1 MKILILI
8 ILLMVHILI
17 ILILIILLMIYV
29 LILTILINYFKLFH
43 YSDLLQFYS
52 DLNNLITL

>member
-8 ILLMVHILI
+8 ILLMIH
-17 ILILIILLMIYV
+17 ILILIILLMIYA
-29 LILTILINYFKLFH
+29 LILTILINYFKSFH